1 MEDFVRMMSNC
12 LLDMLFPEG
21 RYCIVCR
28 HKLVGGQHI
37 LCLDCESRIKPIL
50 PPICAMCGRSVNK
63 SGKLCGDCMNQKRSF
78 VQARSFGEY
87 DGVLKK
93 VIHEFKYHGRRELAD
108 FIGYKMLSVFEGL
121 GWPEF
126 DVIVPVPLH
135 KKRQKERGFNQAY
148 LLAAYLGKKIGLPVC
163 NDIVRV
169 KHTEHQTLLSRH
181 QRSKNLKG
189 AFQLIDSS
197 RIKGKTVLLVDD
209 VYTTGSTADE
219 CSATMREAGAKH
231 IYVLTC
237 ARG

>member
-1 MEDFVRMMSNC
+1 MEDFVRMMSNY

-21 RYCIVCR
+21 RCCIVCR
-28 HKLVGGQHI
+28 QKLPDGQHV
-37 LCLDCESRIKPIL
+37 LCLNCTSRIKPIL
-50 PPICAMCGRSVNK
+50 PPICTICGRPIDK
-63 SGKLCGDCMNQKRSF
+63 SGRLCSDCMNQKHSF

-93 VIHEFKYHGRRELAD
+93 VIHEFKYHGRKELAG
-108 FIGYKMLSVFEGL
+108 FIGDKMFSVFEGL

-148 LLAAYLGKKIGLPVC
+148 LLASYLREKIGIPIC
-163 NDIVRV
+163 NDIIRI

-181 QRSKNLKG
+181 HRKKNLKG
-189 AFQLIDSS
+189 AFRLINNGL
-197 RIKGKTVLLVDD
+197 IKDKTVLLVDD
-209 VYTTGSTADE
+209 VYTTGSTAEE
-219 CSATMREAGAKH
+219 CSVTMKEAGAKH